1 MSGLVFLF
9 TKYNIF
15 SKIILVNNMENIL
28 SIIDAEKKGIK
39 FFSLL
44 VGCFMAAIAYN
55 FVFVPHNMI
64 VGGVTGMAVIAK
76 ALWGINTTIFIDVVD
91 VLFIILSFIIIGK
104 KDTMAHIIGSITF
117 PIMVTLTSPLTK
129 YIKLDFGSDFLMIL
143 IAAIVYGLASGLI
156 FRAGY
161 TSGGTDIII
170 DIISRKAKKTVTS
183 LGIVVNG
190 IIILCGGIVFSPIKI
205 MYAIL
210 IVYVSNRMA
219 AVVLFGVS
227 SKKMIYVISKK
238 NKDIEKYIMED
249 IHTGATEINVV
260 SGLFEKKKQMLMCVV
275 HAANYRAFKHNILK
289 MDPNAFIV
297 VNNCYEVSGGVKYS
311 LLPF

>member
-1 MSGLVFLF
+1 
-9 TKYNIF
+9 
-15 SKIILVNNMENIL
+15 MENIL
-28 SIIDAEKKGIK
+28 SIINAEKKGVR

-91 VLFIILSFIIIGK
+91 IIFIMISFMIIGK
-104 KDTMAHIIGSITF
+104 KDTMAHIIGSIAF
-117 PIMVTLTSPLTK
+117 PVMVTITSPLTK
-129 YIKLDFGSDFLMIL
+129 YVKLDFGSDFFMIL
-143 IAAIVYGLASGLI
+143 LAAIIYGLASGLI

-161 TSGGTDIII
+161 TSGGTDIVI
-170 DIISRKAKKTVTS
+170 DIISRKTKKTVTY
-183 LGIVVNG
+183 LGVIVNG
-190 IIILCGGIVFSPIKI
+190 IIILCGGIVFNPIKI
-205 MYAIL
+205 MYAIM
-210 IVYVSNRMA
+210 IVYVSNKMA

-275 HAANYRAFKHNILK
+275 HTANYRAFKHKILK
-289 MDPNAFIV
+289 MDPSAFIV